1 MRTPAL
7 PITLVVLALG
17 VLASTGC
24 GTEGKTASATTVVER
39 VTVPAEATTSE
50 PADATAKTSSED
62 SGSASSSSGGGKD
75 SSDASDAASS
85 SSEADCVEV
94 PDVVGLSDLQLSQDT
109 LQAAGF
115 YVMDQEDAT
124 GQGRAQLLDR
134 NWVVT
139 RQDPKAGE
147 CVDTSTTITTY
158 AKKHGE

>member
-50 PADATAKTSSED
+50 PADATSETSSED
-62 SGSASSSSGGGKD
+62 SGSASSTSGDGKD
-75 SSDASDAASS
+75 SSDASVAASTS
-85 SSEADCVEV
+85 DADCVEV